1 MGADGV
7 LVSFP
12 VFKTEC
18 PARVVGGEF
27 DSHTLP
33 PRLFATS
40 RSPLEVRGNIL
51 CNMCCTESTL
61 FSAWWDW
68 SILGRLGVLL
78 SFCFI
83 ENRLNVHLT
92 DLYLQCKKRYHP
104 NQKSR
109 LVVFKRA

>member
-33 PRLFATS
+33 PLFLTHQ
-40 RSPLEVRGNIL
+40 GF
-51 CNMCCTESTL
+51 ST
-61 FSAWWDW
+61 
-68 SILGRLGVLL
+68 I
-78 SFCFI
+78 
-83 ENRLNVHLT
+83 
-92 DLYLQCKKRYHP
+92 
-104 NQKSR
+104 
-109 LVVFKRA
+109 

>member
-33 PRLFATS
+33 PL
-40 RSPLEVRGNIL
+40 
-51 CNMCCTESTL
+51 
-61 FSAWWDW
+61 
-68 SILGRLGVLL
+68 
-78 SFCFI
+78 
-83 ENRLNVHLT
+83 
-92 DLYLQCKKRYHP
+92 DL
-104 NQKSR
+104 
-109 LVVFKRA
+109 